1 MNGKDVNIKNEIQ
14 VSWKESI
21 FKKTITILLL
31 ITCFGSLMTY
41 GQLNN
46 DQLKQSYAV
55 QAQDS
60 NTLWVGLRVLGF
72 NKNNEYSND
81 IAGGYTLF
89 GYQINPYLTYRA
101 GEHVRLDVG
110 VYLQQDF
117 GNDEYTSVLPTF
129 SIKYNDGG
137 HYIIFGTLEHS
148 YNHGLIEP
156 LYDFEKGL
164 IDRLEYGVQG
174 VFDKEHWNLD
184 VWLSWEKMIYPND
197 PEQEELTGGISYNY
211 FLKKD
216 DQVQWKIPI
225 QMTAF
230 HKGGQIDTNP
240 NPLQTIV
247 NTALGVSLQKQLS
260 GKITSWGMQHYYVG
274 SRDYS
279 NTPAI
284 AFESGNA
291 LYLNA
296 SIAMK
301 SGFEF
306 QGSYWNGTG
315 YVPTQGGKLYSSES
329 RFVRTVGLTEKHREL
344 FILRAFYNKKIS
356 NGLQASIRFEP
367 YYDFRNGLFEF
378 SHGMYLS
385 FTPEFFITKIKRA
398 RY

>member
-1 MNGKDVNIKNEIQ
+1 MQIR
-14 VSWKESI
+14 
-21 FKKTITILLL
+21 TILLL
-31 ITCFGSLMTY
+31 IGCICSWSTY
-41 GQLNN
+41 AQLNN
-46 DQLKQSYAV
+46 DMLKQSYLI
-55 QAQDS
+55 QPQDS
-60 NTLWVGLRVLGF
+60 NTLSAGIRVLGF
-72 NKNNEYSND
+72 NKNNEYFDN

-89 GYQINPYLTYRA
+89 GYQLNPYLTYRA

-164 IDRLEYGVQG
+164 IDRLEYGLQG
-174 VFDKEHWNLD
+174 VFDKERWDLD

-197 PEQEELTGGISYNY
+197 PEQEELVGGVSYNY
-211 FLKKD
+211 FLKKN

-230 HKGGQIDTNP
+230 HKGGQIDTSP

-247 NTALGVSLQKQLS
+247 NTALGVSFQKQLP
-260 GKITSWGMQHYYVG
+260 GKTTSWRMQHYYVG
-274 SRDYS
+274 SRDFS
-279 NTPAI
+279 NVAAI

-291 LYLNA
+291 LYLNTSVA
-296 SIAMK
+296 FR
-301 SGFEF
+301 SGFEL
-306 QGSYWNGTG
+306 QASYWNGTG
-315 YVPTQGGKLYSSES
+315 YVPNQGGRLYSSES
-329 RFVRTVGLTEKHREL
+329 RFVKTVGLTERNREL
-344 FILRAFYNKKIS
+344 FIFRCFYNKKIS
-356 NGLQASIRFEP
+356 NGLDASIRFEP
-367 YYDFRNGLFEF
+367 YYDLANGVFEF

-385 FTPEFFITKIKRA
+385 FTPEFFIAKIKKVK
-398 RY
+398 Y